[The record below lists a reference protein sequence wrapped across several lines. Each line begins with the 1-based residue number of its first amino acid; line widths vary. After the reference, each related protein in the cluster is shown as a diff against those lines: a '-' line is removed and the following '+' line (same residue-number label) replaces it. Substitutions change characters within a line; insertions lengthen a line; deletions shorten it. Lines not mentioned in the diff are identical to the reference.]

1 MNWIWIILLLC
12 CCCKGNNNDS
22 CIQPRREE
30 RCEHRRERDYPRPPF
45 APECERER
53 ERDCG
58 CRASEMEPD
67 SCEE

>member
-12 CCCKGNNNDS
+12 CCKGNNNDDS

-45 APECERER
+45 APE
-53 ERDCG
+53 RDCG
-58 CRASEMEPD
+58 CRASEMECD
-67 SCEE
+67 SCED